1 MFLLYIVQAK
11 KIMDNSKN
19 LYHNNH
25 LFKITNYPYLSILV
39 QKKHQ
44 FPRIEKLVMM
54 FGMKRN
60 IL

>member
-1 MFLLYIVQAK
+1 MTYNLQ
-11 KIMDNSKN
+11 NSHHYDV
-19 LYHNNH
+19 LILIPY
-25 LFKITNYPYLSILV
+25 YPFLSILV

>member
-1 MFLLYIVQAK
+1 MTYNSQNSYYYDVFYLMLYYA
-11 KIMDNSKN
+11 
-19 LYHNNH
+19 
-25 LFKITNYPYLSILV
+25 FLSILV

>member
-1 MFLLYIVQAK
+1 
-11 KIMDNSKN
+11 MDNSKN